1 MPDTQIKIKL
11 MNENSNVENEILILS
26 DKDIF
31 TKIWTSP
38 RLVFKYL
45 NDNKYDNYVY
55 ILLFLA
61 GITRAFDKASLKDMG
76 DNQSLLAVVLISI
89 ILGGLFGW
97 ITFYIYAALMSWT
110 GEWLDG
116 KGDAK
121 SLLRIISYGMLP
133 SIVALLLLIPQIAL
147 FGNEIFQSDID
158 ITNSGLFS
166 IIIYYLTTFSEV
178 VLGFWT
184 LVLLVIG
191 ISEVQ
196 KTSIWK
202 SILNMIFPGL
212 IIIGS
217 IAIIAMIISILRD

>member
-1 MPDTQIKIKL
+1 MPETQIKIKL

-158 ITNSGLFS
+158 LS
-166 IIIYYLTTFSEV
+166 
-178 VLGFWT
+178 
-184 LVLLVIG
+184 
-191 ISEVQ
+191 
-196 KTSIWK
+196 
-202 SILNMIFPGL
+202 L
-212 IIIGS
+212 IHI
-217 IAIIAMIISILRD
+217 

>member
-1 MPDTQIKIKL
+1 
-11 MNENSNVENEILILS
+11 MNENIKIENEIITLS
-26 DKDIF
+26 DKEVF

-61 GITRAFDKASLKDMG
+61 GITRAFDRASLKGMG
-76 DNQSLLAVVLISI
+76 DNLPLLAVVLICI

-97 ITFYIYAALMSWT
+97 ITYYIYAALMSWT
-110 GEWLDG
+110 GEWLGG
-116 KGDAK
+116 KGDTK
-121 SLLRIISYGMLP
+121 SLLRIISYGMFP
-133 SIVALLLLIPQIAL
+133 SIVALLFLIPQIAL

-158 ITNSGLFS
+158 ISNSGFFS
-166 IIIYYLTTFSEV
+166 IITFYLTSSLEV
-178 VLGFWT
+178 VLGLWT
-184 LVLLVIG
+184 IVLLVIG

-196 KTSIWK
+196 KISIWK
-202 SILNMIFPGL
+202 SIFNMILPGL

-217 IAIIAMIISILRD
+217 IGIIALLIYIISD

>member
-1 MPDTQIKIKL
+1 
-11 MNENSNVENEILILS
+11 MNENSNVENEVLILS

-61 GITRAFDKASLKDMG
+61 GITRAFDRASLKDMG
-76 DNQSLLAVVLISI
+76 DNQPLLAVVLISI

-116 KGDAK
+116 KGDTK

-133 SIVALLLLIPQIAL
+133 SIVALLLLIPQIAF

-158 ITNSGLFS
+158 LTNSGLMP
-166 IIIYYLTTFSEV
+166 IMTFYITALFQV
-178 VLGFWT
+178 ILGFWT

-196 KTSIWK
+196 KISIWK

-217 IAIIAMIISILRD
+217 IAIIAMIIYLLSD